1 MFDFNTV
8 SKRYFGIKLSYIDEE
23 EKVHTAQLEVEPPKI
38 KVLKKITALSK
49 ARKVDGEDAENQ
61 DVMAEL
67 SEAVRNLLSK
77 NKGEYKVPM
86 DYIDDL
92 NFDQMQGIL
101 TAYFE
106 WLSKEKNSP
115 N

>member
-1 MFDFNTV
+1 MFDINTV

-23 EKVHTAQLEVEPPKI
+23 EETHTAQLEVEPPKI

-49 ARKVDGEDAENQ
+49 MRKNDSEDSENQ

-67 SEAVRNLLSK
+67 SEAVRTLLSK
-77 NKGEYKVPM
+77 NKNEYKVPM
-86 DYIDDL
+86 EYIDDL
-92 NFDQMQGIL
+92 DFDQLQGIL

-106 WLSKEKNSP
+106 WLAKEKNSP

>member
-1 MFDFNTV
+1 MFDITTI

-23 EKVHTAQLEVEPPKI
+23 EKAHVAQLEVSPPKI

-67 SEAVRNLLSK
+67 SEAVKSLLSK
-77 NKGEYKVPM
+77 NKNEYKVPM
-86 DYIDDL
+86 EYIDDL
-92 NFDQMQGIL
+92 DFDQLQGIL